1 MVIKHLLSEN
11 QNQEKKYLPQGDSGG
26 PLNHFQEEFGKYE
39 QVGIASFVSDGGCE
53 NEYPHGFTRVSHY
66 LEWIATKTGI
76 DVE

>member
-1 MVIKHLLSEN
+1 M
-11 QNQEKKYLPQGDSGG
+11 
-26 PLNHFQEEFGKYE
+26 NHFQEEFGKYE